1 MAIKDCIFCGRLL
14 APASRN
20 RPNSRTAEHVFAEWF
35 RRVSNHKIMNMYLGN
50 VDGTNPQ
57 LMRRPPLTALTMK
70 GVCKQCNNGWMSS
83 LETAVEP
90 IMLRVFGGV
99 DVDQLSARD
108 LKTMARWAA
117 KTAITLSYAT
127 PQDAPVPLQASHSLH
142 PDYHGPVRFG
152 FLYSKITADRTL
164 ENGHLQVVYG
174 KEIGLVGTTEIAGT
188 RMVLCLN
195 NHCLIVDFP
204 PAVAGFRFNLSQS
217 CSAQLWPTRLPAGVA
232 SLDITRSGKNRSG
245 ASRDM
250 QGDTGG
256 GRYDDA
262 SRLASERRELPILNE
277 GMPRARPPFGGRTRK
292 PYSVNNQRTLRLYVI
307 PECVTG

>member
-1 MAIKDCIFCGRLL
+1 MPIKDCIFCGHHL
-14 APASRN
+14 APASQN

-57 LMRRPPLTALTMK
+57 LMWSPPLTALTMK
-70 GVCKQCNNGWMSS
+70 GVCKECNNVWMSS
-83 LETAVEP
+83 LETTVEP

-99 DVDQLSARD
+99 DVNELSARD
-108 LKTMARWAA
+108 LKTVARWAA

-127 PQDAPVPLQASHSLH
+127 PQHAPVPLQASRSLH

-174 KEIGLVGTTEIAGT
+174 NEIGLVGTTEIAGT
-188 RMVLCLN
+188 RLVLCLN
-195 NHCLIVDFP
+195 NHCLIVDLP

-217 CSAQLWPTRLPAGVA
+217 CSAQLWPARHPAGVA
-232 SLDITRSGKNRSG
+232 TLDIEGPARIDQVLLAICR
-245 ASRDM
+245 AIRVEV
-250 QGDTGG
+250 DT
-256 GRYDDA
+256 
-262 SRLASERRELPILNE
+262 
-277 GMPRARPPFGGRTRK
+277 M
-292 PYSVNNQRTLRLYVI
+292 TLRA
-307 PECVTG
+307 